1 MTTTAIEFCAGL
13 CKSADHY
20 TIYPYSYNHDDSYT
34 DNYYVKCSYDNKQ
47 DIYYF
52 VGRNY
57 NSRYTWREIS
67 ESEYLSPSS
76 GDFYY
81 SDTGSDLVG
90 SAVPRYVHTFGVDLF
105 GCFLV
110 GAVLSAILGGVLRKC
125 LN

>member
-1 MTTTAIEFCAGL
+1 MTTTAIEFCEGL

-57 NSRYTWREIS
+57 NSRYTWRQIS
-67 ESEYLSPSS
+67 EGEYLAPLPVSFTIQIPGQISLALLSPVRSH
-76 GDFYY
+76 
-81 SDTGSDLVG
+81 V
-90 SAVPRYVHTFGVDLF
+90 R
-105 GCFLV
+105 
-110 GAVLSAILGGVLRKC
+110 R
-125 LN
+125 